1 MAGRAVGPHR
11 RATNPSRPNPSTAYF
26 CRMATSRITID
37 VTTDENHV
45 PVAMEWTAED
55 GGVNGQSASAMA
67 LSMWNPKDY
76 AAMRMDLWTKD
87 MSVEEMRSFV
97 VQTMMTLADTYER
110 ATSDKDHAKAIRG
123 FTEELAKRIGV
134 LEG

>member
-1 MAGRAVGPHR
+1 M
-11 RATNPSRPNPSTAYF
+11 S
-26 CRMATSRITID
+26 TSRITID

-45 PVAMEWTAED
+45 PVAMEWTATD
-55 GGVNGQSASAMA
+55 GGIQNQNASAMA
-67 LSMWNPKDY
+67 LSMWNPKEF

-110 ATSDKDHAKAIRG
+110 ATSDKDHAQAIRG

>member
-1 MAGRAVGPHR
+1 M
-11 RATNPSRPNPSTAYF
+11 S
-26 CRMATSRITID
+26 TSRITID

-55 GGVNGQSASAMA
+55 GGIQTQNASAMA
-67 LSMWNPKDY
+67 LSMWNAKEY

-110 ATSDKDHAKAIRG
+110 STSDKDHAKAIRG

-134 LEG
+134 LEP

>member
-1 MAGRAVGPHR
+1 MAH
-11 RATNPSRPNPSTAYF
+11 
-26 CRMATSRITID
+26 SRITID

-45 PVAMEWTAED
+45 PVAMKWTAED
-55 GGVNGQSASAMA
+55 GGIENQNASAMA
-67 LSMWNPKDY
+67 LSMWNPKEFS
-76 AAMRMDLWTKD
+76 AMRMDLWTKE

-110 ATSDKDHAKAIRG
+110 ATSDKDHASAIRG

-134 LEG
+134 LES

>member
-1 MAGRAVGPHR
+1 
-11 RATNPSRPNPSTAYF
+11 
-26 CRMATSRITID
+26 MATSRITID
-37 VTTDENHV
+37 VSTDENQV
-45 PVAMEWTAED
+45 PVSMTWSAED
-55 GGVNGQSASAMA
+55 GGIDQQGASAMA
-67 LSMWNPKDY
+67 LSMWNPKEY

-110 ATSDKDHAKAIRG
+110 ATSDKDHAAAIRG

>member
-1 MAGRAVGPHR
+1 MP
-11 RATNPSRPNPSTAYF
+11 T
-26 CRMATSRITID
+26 TSRITID
-37 VTTDENHV
+37 VTTDENQV

-55 GGVNGQSASAMA
+55 GGIQNQNASAMA
-67 LSMWNPKDY
+67 LSMWNPKEF

-97 VQTMMTLADTYER
+97 VQTMMTLSDTYER
-110 ATSDKDHAKAIRG
+110 ATSDKDHAQAIRG

>member
-1 MAGRAVGPHR
+1 
-11 RATNPSRPNPSTAYF
+11 
-26 CRMATSRITID
+26 MATSRITID
-37 VTTDENHV
+37 VSTDENQV
-45 PVAMEWTAED
+45 PVSMTWSAED
-55 GGVNGQSASAMA
+55 GGIDQQGASAMA
-67 LSMWNPKDY
+67 LSMWNPKEY

-110 ATSDKDHAKAIRG
+110 ATSDKNHATAIRG

>member
-1 MAGRAVGPHR
+1 M
-11 RATNPSRPNPSTAYF
+11 S
-26 CRMATSRITID
+26 TSRITID

-55 GGVNGQSASAMA
+55 GGIQNQNASAMA
-67 LSMWNPKDY
+67 LSMWNPKEF

-87 MSVEEMRSFV
+87 MSVAEMRSFV

-110 ATSDKDHAKAIRG
+110 ATSDKDHAQAIRG

>member
-1 MAGRAVGPHR
+1 M
-11 RATNPSRPNPSTAYF
+11 S
-26 CRMATSRITID
+26 TSRITID
-37 VTTDENHV
+37 VTTDANHV

-55 GGVNGQSASAMA
+55 GGIQNQNASAMA
-67 LSMWNPKDY
+67 LSMWNPKEF

-110 ATSDKDHAKAIRG
+110 ATSDKDHAQAIRG

>member
-1 MAGRAVGPHR
+1 M
-11 RATNPSRPNPSTAYF
+11 ST
-26 CRMATSRITID
+26 TSRITID
-37 VTTDENHV
+37 ITTDENQV

-55 GGVNGQSASAMA
+55 GGVMNQPASAMA
-67 LSMWNPKDY
+67 LSMWNAKEY

-110 ATSDKDHAKAIRG
+110 STSDEDHAKAIRG

-134 LEG
+134 LEP

>member
-1 MAGRAVGPHR
+1 MAD
-11 RATNPSRPNPSTAYF
+11 
-26 CRMATSRITID
+26 SRITID
-37 VTTDENHV
+37 VVTDENHV
-45 PVAMEWTAED
+45 PVSMKWTAED
-55 GGVNGQSASAMA
+55 GGIQNQNASAMA
-67 LSMWNPKDY
+67 LSMWNPKEF

>member
-1 MAGRAVGPHR
+1 M
-11 RATNPSRPNPSTAYF
+11 S
-26 CRMATSRITID
+26 TSRITID

-45 PVAMEWTAED
+45 PVAMDWTAED
-55 GGVNGQSASAMA
+55 GGIQNQNASAMA
-67 LSMWNPKDY
+67 LSMWNPKEF

-110 ATSDKDHAKAIRG
+110 ATSDKDHAQAIRG

>member
-1 MAGRAVGPHR
+1 
-11 RATNPSRPNPSTAYF
+11 
-26 CRMATSRITID
+26 
-37 VTTDENHV
+37 
-45 PVAMEWTAED
+45 
-55 GGVNGQSASAMA
+55 MA
-67 LSMWNPKDY
+67 LSMWNPKEHFRQC
-76 AAMRMDLWTKD
+76 AWTLWTKD

-134 LEG
+134 LGRVNESGEAWRLSPRRGSWSTR

>member
-1 MAGRAVGPHR
+1 M
-11 RATNPSRPNPSTAYF
+11 ST
-26 CRMATSRITID
+26 TSRITID
-37 VTTDENHV
+37 VTTDENQV

-55 GGVNGQSASAMA
+55 GGVLNQSASAMA
-67 LSMWNPKDY
+67 LSMWNAKEY

-110 ATSDKDHAKAIRG
+110 STSDKDHAKAIRG

-134 LEG
+134 LEP

>member
-1 MAGRAVGPHR
+1 M
-11 RATNPSRPNPSTAYF
+11 S
-26 CRMATSRITID
+26 TSRITID

-55 GGVNGQSASAMA
+55 GGIQNQNASAMA
-67 LSMWNPKDY
+67 LSMWNPKEF

-110 ATSDKDHAKAIRG
+110 ATSDKDHAKAIRV

>member
-1 MAGRAVGPHR
+1 M
-11 RATNPSRPNPSTAYF
+11 S
-26 CRMATSRITID
+26 TSRISID

-45 PVAMEWTAED
+45 PVTMEWTAED
-55 GGVNGQSASAMA
+55 GGIQNQSATAMS
-67 LSMWNPKDY
+67 LSMWNPQEF

-97 VQTMMTLADTYER
+97 VQTIMTLADTYER
-110 ATSDKDHAKAIRG
+110 ATSDKDHAQAIRG

>member
-1 MAGRAVGPHR
+1 M
-11 RATNPSRPNPSTAYF
+11 ST
-26 CRMATSRITID
+26 TSRITID
-37 VTTDENHV
+37 VTTDENQV

-55 GGVNGQSASAMA
+55 GGVMSQPASAMA
-67 LSMWNPKDY
+67 LSMWNAKEY

-110 ATSDKDHAKAIRG
+110 STSDKDHAKAIRG

-134 LEG
+134 LEP

>member
-1 MAGRAVGPHR
+1 M
-11 RATNPSRPNPSTAYF
+11 S
-26 CRMATSRITID
+26 TSRITID

-55 GGVNGQSASAMA
+55 GGIQNQNASAMA
-67 LSMWNPKDY
+67 LSMWNPKEF

-110 ATSDKDHAKAIRG
+110 ATSDKDHAQAIRG

-134 LEG
+134 LVG

>member
-1 MAGRAVGPHR
+1 M
-11 RATNPSRPNPSTAYF
+11 ST
-26 CRMATSRITID
+26 TSRITID
-37 VTTDENHV
+37 VTTDENQV
-45 PVAMEWTAED
+45 PVAMEWTAEN
-55 GGVNGQSASAMA
+55 GGVMNQPVSAMA
-67 LSMWNPKDY
+67 LSMWNAKEY

-110 ATSDKDHAKAIRG
+110 STSDKDHAKAIRG

-134 LEG
+134 LEP

>member
-1 MAGRAVGPHR
+1 M
-11 RATNPSRPNPSTAYF
+11 S
-26 CRMATSRITID
+26 TSRITID

-55 GGVNGQSASAMA
+55 GGIQNQNASAMA
-67 LSMWNPKDY
+67 LSMWNPKEFS
-76 AAMRMDLWTKD
+76 AMRMDLWTKD

>member
-1 MAGRAVGPHR
+1 MP
-11 RATNPSRPNPSTAYF
+11 T
-26 CRMATSRITID
+26 TSRITID
-37 VTTDENHV
+37 VTTDENQV

-55 GGVNGQSASAMA
+55 GGIQNQNASAMA
-67 LSMWNPKDY
+67 LSMWNPKEF

-87 MSVEEMRSFV
+87 MSVEEMRSFL

-110 ATSDKDHAKAIRG
+110 ATSDKDHAQAIRG